1 MRLIIGLF
9 TVLLL
14 VIGGFYLSQKY
25 LKDVFPFPQ
34 KTTTAAIRNNKFNLL
49 IAKTDKE
56 KEIGLSEKSSIDK
69 DSGMLFVFDKPDYHK
84 FWMKNMKFP
93 IDILFL
99 NKNHIITIHSKVPAP
114 QDTALSKD
122 ENLPIYSPEE
132 PSDMVIEINSG
143 LSETYGFQKGDS
155 VKIENL

>member
-14 VIGGFYLSQKY
+14 IIGGFYLSQKY
-25 LKDVFPFPQ
+25 FKDVFPFAQ
-34 KTTTAAIRNNKFNLL
+34 KTATATIRDNKFNLL
-49 IAKTDKE
+49 ISKTDKE
-56 KEIGLSEKSSIDK
+56 KEIGLSEKSSLDK

-99 NKNHIITIHSKVPAP
+99 KNNHLVTIHSKVPIPA
-114 QDTALSKD
+114 DTKD
-122 ENLPIYSPEE
+122 ENAPIYSPEE

-143 LSETYGFQKGDS
+143 LSETYGFQKGDG